1 MVEWGKAA
9 AATIVAAAMAAAMP
23 CAAGE
28 AIAIG
33 EDILRNGVLLPGGD
47 GYPPEWDLSYECRI
61 GRNAFF
67 EPVGGAGAAGP
78 ASHAVRFAAQGW
90 KPRTLTLRQF
100 DIKLS
105 TAGVYR
111 LSGRIRTRGL
121 RCRSSGLVVADSG
134 WENDY
139 GVSPLPAD
147 TGGEWREVAAEV
159 RLSPSADG
167 LYSVAFY
174 AQGLAAGELEMSDC
188 RLVALDA
195 EAAAGA
201 GRSGLALNMGGPRS
215 VAAAAAGPSD
225 GDAAGPPGDVPGK
238 CLNNLV
244 CELVSRECGDGETVA
259 FDASR
264 DGWLHIALD
273 GGEDASASLDGAVAI
288 ASGARR
294 REAFRRVAAGR
305 HEIAVLREGLA
316 PSGPQGSPLPRLAV
330 REIPEILNYCPFTSP
345 AVAEN
350 PPRPWEW
357 LERNVFPATTTQIG
371 GDIPA
376 WRLCDFKAMG
386 GVWLG
391 NLVTRGLADDGDL
404 ARRLAAAPALAAD
417 DPHDGLTCDEQA
429 FDRASHLNR
438 YTAGL
443 KRFCADYRG
452 GKSIY
457 TWLIGR
463 AAPMHRGADEEFIAA
478 AADAPG
484 GRIL

>member
-195 EAAAGA
+195 EAAAEFFTWEG
-201 GRSGLALNMGGPRS
+201 
-215 VAAAAAGPSD
+215 
-225 GDAAGPPGDVPGK
+225 
-238 CLNNLV
+238 
-244 CELVSRECGDGETVA
+244 
-259 FDASR
+259 
-264 DGWLHIALD
+264 
-273 GGEDASASLDGAVAI
+273 SASVTPGAV
-288 ASGARR
+288 STKYVSDVTSLQGKDGTLFFGFVRDQPLGALMI
-294 REAFRRVAAGR
+294 FR
-305 HEIAVLREGLA
+305 
-316 PSGPQGSPLPRLAV
+316 
-330 REIPEILNYCPFTSP
+330 
-345 AVAEN
+345 
-350 PPRPWEW
+350 
-357 LERNVFPATTTQIG
+357 
-371 GDIPA
+371 
-376 WRLCDFKAMG
+376 
-386 GVWLG
+386 
-391 NLVTRGLADDGDL
+391 
-404 ARRLAAAPALAAD
+404 
-417 DPHDGLTCDEQA
+417 
-429 FDRASHLNR
+429 
-438 YTAGL
+438 
-443 KRFCADYRG
+443 
-452 GKSIY
+452 
-457 TWLIGR
+457 
-463 AAPMHRGADEEFIAA
+463 
-478 AADAPG
+478 
-484 GRIL
+484 